1 MLSITELLA
10 IDTKQIWLKISQ
22 IEQDRAWQQ
31 AQHHSNPI
39 ACFNALLNDICLRHF
54 IKWLEEWIQEESMLP
69 ISVWPSQKSLPSIWE
84 VVNGTAIQMGETRLV
99 LVPSETLYLEELR
112 VPQEWV
118 DIPSWT
124 ADYYIAIAVQVDLD
138 DDDNWIVI
146 SGFATHRQ
154 LKNQSIYDKCDRTY
168 SLKIDQLTENI
179 TLLLVT
185 LGLHLQEDVPS
196 LKTLSE
202 AKARELLLTLG
213 DVSIYSP
220 RLKLDVP
227 FDQWAVIFAN
237 EQWRQQLYDR
247 RLGCQEALSSQA
259 STTTTSTTSAALST
273 PYSVLP
279 NGVLTSGYL
288 HSPPQNTVVNLN
300 EWFQQ
305 VFEAGW
311 QSVDELFNTRLG
323 NLAFDVRSFSISPEN
338 PINGVKL
345 IDLGM
350 DLSGQTLVLLLAIS
364 QEIDEKIGV
373 LVQVHPTGQEKYLPS
388 HLKLMLLESGNV
400 VQTVQSRSQDYLIQ
414 LNRFKG
420 LRGACFT
427 IQLALDNFNMTEDF
441 YI

>member
-1 MLSITELLA
+1 MEHNSIINE
-10 IDTKQIWLKISQ
+10 
-22 IEQDRAWQQ
+22 WQQ
-31 AQHHSNPI
+31 AQHHSNHI

-54 IKWLEEWIQEESMLP
+54 IKWLEEWTQDELILP
-69 ISVWPSQKSLPSIWE
+69 ILVWPSQKSLLSIWE

-99 LVPSETLYLEELR
+99 LVPSETLDLEELR

-118 DIPSWT
+118 DIPGWT

-138 DDDNWIVI
+138 DDDNWMVI

-154 LKNQSIYDKCDRTY
+154 LKNQGMYDKCDRTY
-168 SLKIDQLTENI
+168 SLKIDQLTEDL

-202 AKARELLLTLG
+202 AKARELLLTLANA
-213 DVSIYSP
+213 SIYSP
-220 RLKLDVP
+220 RLISNVP
-227 FDQWAVIFAN
+227 FDQWAAIFAN

-247 RLGCQEALSSQA
+247 RLGLQEALSSQA
-259 STTTTSTTSAALST
+259 STTTGNTSSALSS
-273 PYSVLP
+273 PYSLLP
-279 NGVLTSGYL
+279 DGVLTSGYL

-311 QSVDELFNTRLG
+311 QSIDELLNTRLG

-388 HLKLMLLESGNV
+388 RLKLMLLESGNV

-420 LRGACFT
+420 LRGACFS
-427 IQLALDNFNMTEDF
+427 IQLALDNFKITEDF